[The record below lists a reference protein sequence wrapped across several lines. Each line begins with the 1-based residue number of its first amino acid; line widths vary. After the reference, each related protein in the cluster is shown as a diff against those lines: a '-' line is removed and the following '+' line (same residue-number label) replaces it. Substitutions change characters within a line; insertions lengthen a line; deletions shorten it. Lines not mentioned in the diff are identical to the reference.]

1 MDIGDALAGPNFM
14 LRYLTAGESHGKT
27 LIALVD
33 GFPAG
38 VTVDVEPINV
48 ELKRRQGGY
57 GRGGR
62 QRIESDTVDVRTG
75 VWHNVTLGSPI
86 VLEVVNR
93 DYKLERL
100 EDLPRP
106 RPGHGDLTG
115 AMKYLGSIRG
125 VLERA
130 SARETAVRVAAG
142 ALAKQLL
149 AEFGISAFG
158 YVVEIGGERIEPA
171 EAPLHRLREIRDESA
186 VYSLNV
192 ERDEDIKK
200 LIDTA
205 GKDGDTLGGIVEV
218 RVDGLPFGLGTH
230 AQWDR
235 KLDGRLAQAVMAVQ
249 AIKGVEIG
257 LGFEAARRPGSQV
270 HDPIQYDESQRDT
283 PNLGYTRP
291 TNNAGGL
298 EAGMTNGQP
307 LVDSRRQEAD
317 QHARQ
322 AARID
327 QSRHEAKAG
336 SQLRTQ
342 RRLRRLGRKRDRRK
356 RRGLRGRLRPNRQI
370 RRRQSA
376 GDEGAVRLVST
387 DGAGAVGRLSRQSFI
402 RRAWLSLRW
411 LAMPRDPQGAY
422 GGKYRKYNRRRLG
435 SLGRNATLAGQIVC
449 QSPRIQSGIGV
460 EEFHEL

>member
-1 MDIGDALAGPNFM
+1 M
-14 LRYLTAGESHGKT
+14 LRYWTAGESHGKT

-100 EDLPRP
+100 EDLERP

-149 AEFGISAFG
+149 AEFDITVFG
-158 YVVEIGGERIEPA
+158 YVVEIGGERIEPV
-171 EAPLHRLREIRDESA
+171 EAPFHRLREIRDESA
-186 VYSLNV
+186 VYGLNL
-192 ERDEDIKK
+192 ERDEAMKK
-200 LIDTA
+200 LIDAA
-205 GKDGDTLGGIVEV
+205 GKDGDTLGGVVEV

-257 LGFEAARRPGSQV
+257 LGFEAARRRGSKV
-270 HDPIQYDESQRDT
+270 HDPIQYDESQSDS

-307 LVDSRRQEAD
+307 LVIRAAKKPISTLAKPLESINLATKEKQEAQYERSD
-317 QHARQ
+317 VCAISAASVIVENVVAFEIACAVVDKFGGDSLAEMKARYDLYLKM
-322 AARID
+322 ARE
-327 QSRHEAKAG
+327 R
-336 SQLRTQ
+336 
-342 RRLRRLGRKRDRRK
+342 
-356 RRGLRGRLRPNRQI
+356 
-370 RRRQSA
+370 
-376 GDEGAVRLVST
+376 
-387 DGAGAVGRLSRQSFI
+387 
-402 RRAWLSLRW
+402 
-411 LAMPRDPQGAY
+411 
-422 GGKYRKYNRRRLG
+422 
-435 SLGRNATLAGQIVC
+435 
-449 QSPRIQSGIGV
+449 
-460 EEFHEL
+460 